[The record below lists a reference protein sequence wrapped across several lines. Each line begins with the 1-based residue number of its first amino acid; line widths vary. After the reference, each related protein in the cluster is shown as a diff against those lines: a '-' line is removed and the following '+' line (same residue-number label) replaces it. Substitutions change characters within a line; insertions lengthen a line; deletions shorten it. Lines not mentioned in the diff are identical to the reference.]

1 MTQPVGPVMLDLEG
15 TRLRREEA
23 ELLRRPEVGGVIL
36 FSRNTEDAAQ
46 VQALCAAIRRVRP
59 DLLLAIDQ
67 EGGRVQ
73 RLRHGVTRLPSMAAL
88 TQGYEEDAETVLHHC
103 QDAGWLLGMEMAA
116 CGLDVTFAPVLDVDG
131 GTSTVIGD
139 RSFSADPQA
148 VARMGGAFIAG
159 LHDAGMVA
167 IGKHFPGHGGV
178 AADSH
183 HECPVDARSL
193 DELRQH
199 DLIPFAALASRLDGI
214 MPAHV
219 VYSAFDDKPAGFSRS
234 WIGLLREELGFK
246 GAIFSDDLSMAA
258 AGVAGSAGD
267 RALAALEAGCNM
279 ALVCNDRAAA
289 IEALDACLGRLTKRP
304 AKLRY
309 GRARPSL
316 DALPALSR
324 WRRVHARLEAL
335 HPAPNK
341 IDSSASNSHQEDN
354 G

>member
-1 MTQPVGPVMLDLEG
+1 MTQPIGPVMLDLEG
-15 TRLRREEA
+15 PRLSREEGDM
-23 ELLRRPEVGGVIL
+23 LKRPEVGGVIL
-36 FSRNTEDAAQ
+36 FSRNVEDAVQ

-73 RLRHGVTRLPSMAAL
+73 RLRQGVTRLPSMAQLAA
-88 TQGYEEDAETVLHHC
+88 GYDDDPQAVLQQC

-131 GTSTVIGD
+131 GDSMVIGD
-139 RSFSADPQA
+139 RSFSADPQ
-148 VARMGGAFIAG
+148 VVSLLGGAFISG

-178 AADSH
+178 VADSH
-183 HECPVDARSL
+183 HELPVDPRPLAA
-193 DELRQH
+193 LREH
-199 DLIPFAALASRLDGI
+199 DMRPFAELASRLEGV

-219 VYSAFDDKPAGFSRS
+219 IYSAFDDKPAGFSRS
-234 WIGLLREELGFK
+234 WLGLLREELGFK

-258 AGVAGSAGD
+258 ARVAGSHGQA
-267 RALAALEAGCNM
+267 ALAALDAGCNM
-279 ALVCNDRAAA
+279 VLVCNDRGAALDV
-289 IEALDACLGRLTKRP
+289 LDACAGRADKRP

-309 GRARPSL
+309 RRARPNL
-316 DALPALSR
+316 EALPALAR

-335 HPAPNK
+335 SDVSD
-341 IDSSASNSHQEDN
+341 DS
-354 G
+354 